1 MLRTYSDSIAW
12 SVNFIYHIH
21 LRPITTTLVQVTIA
35 SDLDNH
41 RSRLTGLPV
50 SILALLQSIFYMV
63 ARAIWKKYCV
73 FHS

>member
-21 LRPITTTLVQVTIA
+21 LRPITTTLVQVTIT

-41 RSRLTGLPV
+41 RSRLTGLPPPV
-50 SILALLQSIFYMV
+50 NFLYGSQSNLEKVLCLSLL
-63 ARAIWKKYCV
+63 K
-73 FHS
+73 